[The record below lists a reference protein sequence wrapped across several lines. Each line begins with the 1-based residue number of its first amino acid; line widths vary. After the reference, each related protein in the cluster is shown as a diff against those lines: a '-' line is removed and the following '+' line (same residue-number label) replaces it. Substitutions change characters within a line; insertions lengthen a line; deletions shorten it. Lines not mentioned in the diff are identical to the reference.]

1 MRAHASAY
9 GVAATGTLKAV
20 VHELKGDDPLA
31 PVTVVVRDN
40 ISAVSTRRALA
51 HGIGDRAGIAAVN
64 VTTLRRVAD
73 HVLSIAGSTLPPV
86 TSAQLT
92 TAWRAELSDAPGVFE
107 SVATHPATVRALARA
122 HQELRL
128 LEPAALASVAES
140 GSLAKDLVCLH
151 RNVTRGV
158 LEGRRDDAQ
167 VLRDAI
173 AVLSREPKIAA
184 DLGGVVLHLP
194 DELYQLEID
203 FVRALDAVASAMR
216 VIVGMTGDPRV
227 DEFAT
232 RQFAGDD
239 EWTLQPAGDRVLA
252 GDELRATDRQPTA
265 SRVIHASDADDEV
278 RAVVREVVAA
288 LASGIDAH
296 RIATLYPKDV
306 PYARLLHDH
315 FAVTGIATNGP
326 GVESLRNRAVA
337 DAFLRLLALD
347 PDNLER
353 VAVFDWLGR
362 ASIRTVDA
370 SAAPRTR
377 WERVSREA
385 GVTRGDW
392 ATRLSEHRA
401 TLQARL
407 DQDRDDP
414 DASSASIAHQE
425 RALETVG
432 ALGSFI
438 DELSALLRVGR
449 RSQTWQEL
457 SEWALGTFRRY
468 FGSADAL
475 NRLPE
480 PEQRAATAI
489 ELTLRGLAEL
499 DEGGPRAEIE
509 LLIEIL
515 DVDLDQRRPRVGR
528 FGEGVFVGPITAAA
542 SLDVTDVYVLGLSE
556 DLFPGRQVADPLL
569 PDEAREVA
577 GLRTSRDRLRSK
589 NRAFLAAFGGAPRVT
604 ASFPRGDL
612 RRGSERLPSRWLMP
626 TIQRMAANPNLAAT
640 RWFEAVAPE
649 IISVDSHWRGINQAE
664 FPSTEQEWRLR
675 RTAAAGRLDDP
686 VIAAAEVMAVA
697 HTSEDFTRFDGNLAG
712 VEGLP
717 DYALGAIP
725 ISPTALEKYAG
736 CPHAFFVERLLM
748 VESLESPEEIVSVQ
762 QRDIGN
768 IVHETMDR
776 LARECAGELPGY
788 GVPWSTQQRDR
799 MRKIAEEVMSSYE
812 RRGLTGHP
820 RLWEREREALRA
832 DLEWILDEDD
842 RIRAARSARVVASE
856 LAFGQKGAAPVRVE
870 IDGGALMMRG
880 SADRVDEVDD
890 GTLIVTDFKTGRSDS
905 FRKIAGDPV
914 VGGTKLQLPLYAH
927 AARAAFGNERVEA
940 RYWFVGRRNRGD
952 VVPVVLNED
961 LETLYRA
968 TLSTLVRGIR
978 EGRFIA
984 RPPKSDDWSTA
995 RVYCAYC
1002 NPDGVGYGHV
1012 RATAARKQSDPALA
1026 DLFSLIAPDVNGEAD
1041 DDAH

>member
-9 GVAATGTLKAV
+9 GVAAIDTLKAV
-20 VHELKGDDPLA
+20 VHELKGDDALA

-51 HGIGDRAGIAAVN
+51 QGIGDRAGVTAIN

-73 HVLSIAGSTLPPV
+73 HVISLAGSTLPPV
-86 TSAQLT
+86 TSTQLT
-92 TAWRAELSDAPGVFE
+92 TAWRAELDDAPGVFE

-128 LEPAALASVAES
+128 LEPAALTSVAES
-140 GSLAKDLVCLH
+140 GSLAGDLERLH
-151 RNVTRGV
+151 QNVTRGV

-173 AVLSREPKIAA
+173 TVLMGRQPKIAA

-194 DELYQLEID
+194 DELDSLEID
-203 FVRALDAVASAMR
+203 FVRALDAVASAMH
-216 VIVGMTGDPRV
+216 VIVGVTGDARL
-227 DEFAT
+227 DEVAT
-232 RQFAGDD
+232 RQFGVDG
-239 EWTLQPAGDRVLA
+239 EWTQQPAGDQVLV
-252 GDELRATDRQPTA
+252 GDEPATA

-278 RAVVREVVAA
+278 RAVVREVVEA
-288 LASGIDAH
+288 LASGTDAH
-296 RIATLYPKDV
+296 RIATLYPRDV

-315 FAVTGIATNGP
+315 LAVAGIATNGP
-326 GVESLRNRAVA
+326 GVESLRNRTVA

-362 ASIRTVDA
+362 APIRAADG

-392 ATRLSEHRA
+392 ETRLAEHRA
-401 TLQARL
+401 MLQARL

-414 DASSASIAHQE
+414 DASSASTSHQE
-425 RALETVG
+425 RELETVG
-432 ALGSFI
+432 ALESFI
-438 DELSALLRVGR
+438 GELSAVLRAGR
-449 RSQTWQEL
+449 RSQTWREL
-457 SEWALGTFRRY
+457 SEWAFGTFRRY

-475 NRLPE
+475 NRIPE

-499 DEGGPRAEIE
+499 DAGGPRAEIE
-509 LLIEIL
+509 LLVEIL

-528 FGEGVFVGPITAAA
+528 FGDGVFVGPITSAA

-556 DLFPGRQVADPLL
+556 DLYPGRHVPDPLL

-577 GLRTSRDRLRSK
+577 GLRTSRDRLRSQH
-589 NRAFLAAFGGAPRVT
+589 RAVLAAFGGAPRVT

-612 RRGSERLPSRWLMP
+612 RRGSQRLPSRWLMP
-626 TIQRMAANPNLAAT
+626 SIARMAGNPDLAAT
-640 RWFEAVAPE
+640 RWSEAIAGE

-675 RTAAAGRLDDP
+675 RTAGAGQLEDP
-686 VIAAAEVMAVA
+686 VIAAAELMSAA
-697 HTSEDFTRFDGNLAG
+697 HSSDGFTRFDGNLAG

-717 DYALGAIP
+717 DYALGEIQ
-725 ISPTALEKYAG
+725 ISPTALEKYAA
-736 CPHAFFVERLLM
+736 CPHAFFVERLLK
-748 VESLESPEEIVSVQ
+748 VKSLESPEEIVSIQ

-776 LARECAGELPGY
+776 LARECVGELPGY
-788 GVPWSTQQRDR
+788 GVPWSMQQRVR
-799 MRKIAEEVMSSYE
+799 MRELAEEIMSSYE

-856 LAFGQKGAAPVRVE
+856 LAFGQRGAAPVRVD

-880 SADRVDEVDD
+880 SADRVDEVND

-905 FRKIAGDPV
+905 FRKIVGDPV

-952 VVPVVLNED
+952 VVPVLLDED

-978 EGRFIA
+978 EGRFVA
-984 RPPKSDDWSTA
+984 RPPQSDDWSTA

-1012 RATAARKQSDPALA
+1012 RAAAARKQSDPALA
-1026 DLFSLIAPDVNGEAD
+1026 DLLSLIAPDVNGEAD